1 MSSTNILDRVLIVD
15 DSPDNL
21 LLIQSILEN
30 ENLDLITA
38 NNGTAAIQLVEED
51 PPHLILLDVMMP
63 DIDGFEV
70 TRQLRNNKALPYIP
84 ILLITAHAQPS
95 VSLGLDIG
103 ADDFI
108 RKPVEIDE
116 LVSRVRSLLR
126 LKHTVDEKNA
136 IARQREDFASRL
148 THDMRTPLIAADRM
162 LDLMFKGALGE
173 LSEPMVEVLQ
183 TMSRSNSNLLEM
195 VNNILEVYRYESE
208 RKTFY
213 FNKIDLKVVVN
224 NVIQE
229 LRALALE
236 KNLDLHAVVPDQPV
250 WIEGDRLALHR
261 LIMNLVSNAMKFTDQ
276 GFVKVELE
284 HCPNRAK
291 NSASALI
298 RVIDSG
304 IGIAPEEQ
312 EEVFQRFRQGKH
324 YHGGSGLGL
333 HLSRLIVEAHQGQIS
348 LQSAVQQG
356 STFTITLPIY
366 QGSVES
372 P

>member
-1 MSSTNILDRVLIVD
+1 MVSASTSDRILVVD

-30 ENLDLITA
+30 EELELITA
-38 NNGTAAIQLVEED
+38 TNGTEALELIEKEPCQ
-51 PPHLILLDVMMP
+51 LILLDVMMP

-70 TRQLRNNKALPYIP
+70 TRRIRNNESLPYIP

-95 VSLGLDIG
+95 VALGLDIG

-116 LVSRVRSLLR
+116 LVARVRSLLR
-126 LKHTVDEKNA
+126 LKHTVDDRNA

-162 LDLMFKGALGE
+162 LNLMLNGAFGD
-173 LSEPMVEVLQ
+173 LSEPMLEVLH
-183 TMSRSNSNLLEM
+183 TMSHSNANLLEM

-213 FNKIDLKVVVN
+213 FSKTDLKKVIE

-229 LRALALE
+229 LNPLALE
-236 KNLDLHAVVPDQPV
+236 KKLTLDMSVPEETV

-261 LIMNLVSNAMKFTDQ
+261 VITNLVSNSIKFTKK
-276 GFVKVELE
+276 GFVKVDLSCEDTNTILV
-284 HCPNRAK
+284 N
-291 NSASALI
+291 
-298 RVIDSG
+298 VTDSG
-304 IGIAPEEQ
+304 SGIPISDQA
-312 EEVFQRFRQGKH
+312 EVFERFRQGKH
-324 YHGGSGLGL
+324 FKGGSGLGL
-333 HLSRLIVEAHQGQIS
+333 YLSRLIIEAHQGDIS
-348 LQSAVQQG
+348 FKSKPKEG
-356 STFTITLPIY
+356 TTFSITLPTY
-366 QGSVES
+366 HTTNSDEE
-372 P
+372 

>member
-1 MSSTNILDRVLIVD
+1 MSPPNDLDRVLVVD

-30 ENLDLITA
+30 ENLDLVTA
-38 NNGTAAIQLVEED
+38 SDGIQALELIKQQ
-51 PPHLILLDVMMP
+51 PFQLILLDVMMP
-63 DIDGFEV
+63 NLDGFEV
-70 TRQLRNNKALPYIP
+70 TRQIRNHPNLPYIP

-95 VSLGLDIG
+95 VALGLDIG

-116 LVSRVRSLLR
+116 LVARVRSLLR

-162 LDLMFKGALGE
+162 LNLLLQGALGE
-173 LSEPMVEVLQ
+173 LSEPMQEVLR
-183 TMSRSNSNLLEM
+183 TMSRSNANLLEM

-213 FNKIDLKVVVN
+213 FNRIDLTTIVN

-229 LRALALE
+229 LRPLAHE
-236 KNLDLHAVVPDQPV
+236 KNLTFIGDLPEQSI
-250 WIEGDRLALHR
+250 WIEGDRLAIHR
-261 LIMNLVSNAMKFTDQ
+261 LLANLVSNAIKFTETGSVQIKLNDTTNTQ
-276 GFVKVELE
+276 VILQ
-284 HCPNRAK
+284 
-291 NSASALI
+291 
-298 RVIDSG
+298 VIDTG
-304 IGIAPEEQ
+304 IGIAPDDQVEIFE
-312 EEVFQRFRQGKH
+312 RFRQGKH

-333 HLSRLIVEAHQGQIS
+333 HLSRLIVEAHRGTIHLDSQP
-348 LQSAVQQG
+348 QQG
-356 STFTITLPIY
+356 STFTIALPTE
-366 QGSVES
+366 Q
-372 P
+372 PDP

>member
-1 MSSTNILDRVLIVD
+1 MSSVNASDRILVVD

-21 LLIQSILEN
+21 FLIQNILEG
-30 ENLDLITA
+30 EEFTLITA
-38 NNGTAAIQLVEED
+38 DNGLDALKLIEEE
-51 PPHLILLDVMMP
+51 PPELILLDVMMP

-70 TRQLRNNKALPYIP
+70 TKRIRENADLPFIP

-95 VSLGLDIG
+95 VALGLDTG

-116 LVSRVRSLLR
+116 LVARVRSLLR

-162 LDLMFKGALGE
+162 LNLMLKGALGE
-173 LSEPMVEVLQ
+173 LSESMLEVLQ
-183 TMSRSNSNLLEM
+183 TMSRSNGNLLEM

-208 RKTFY
+208 QKAFY
-213 FNKIDLKVVVN
+213 FNKIDVKVIAK

-229 LRALALE
+229 LQPLALE
-236 KNLDLHAVVPDQPV
+236 KEISLEGALPNHPV

-261 LIMNLVSNAMKFTDQ
+261 VITNLVSNSIKFTDT
-276 GFVKVELE
+276 GFVKVQLE
-284 HCPNRAK
+284 HFESSQIK
-291 NSASALI
+291 I
-298 RVIDSG
+298 QVIDTGSG
-304 IGIAPEEQ
+304 IAEDEQ
-312 EEVFQRFRQGKH
+312 SEVFNRFRQGKH
-324 YHGGSGLGL
+324 HQGGSGLGL
-333 HLSRLIVEAHQGQIS
+333 HLSRLIVQAHQGQIS
-348 LQSAVQQG
+348 LQSERKSG
-356 STFTITLPIY
+356 STFTIILPTY
-366 QGSVES
+366 QVASES

>member
-1 MSSTNILDRVLIVD
+1 MSLASAFDRVLIVD

-30 ENLDLITA
+30 EELELITA
-38 NNGTAAIQLVEED
+38 NSGTEALQLVAEE

-70 TRQLRNNKALPYIP
+70 TRQLRSNKALPYIP
-84 ILLITAHAQPS
+84 ILLITAHARPS

-162 LDLMFKGALGE
+162 LDLMLKGALGE
-173 LSEPMVEVLQ
+173 LSDAMVEALQ
-183 TMSRSNSNLLEM
+183 TMSRSNANLLEM

-208 RKTFY
+208 QKTFF
-213 FNKIDLKVVVN
+213 FNKIDLKAVVT
-224 NVIQE
+224 NVMQE
-229 LRALALE
+229 LQALALA
-236 KNLDLHAVVPDQPV
+236 KNLDLQADLPDVPV

-261 LIMNLVSNAMKFTDQ
+261 LTMNLVSNAMKFTDQ

-284 HCPNRAK
+284 RFRQSSKAI
-291 NSASALI
+291 I

-312 EEVFQRFRQGKH
+312 EDVFQRFRQGKH

-333 HLSRLIVEAHQGQIS
+333 HLSRLIVEAHQGQLS

-366 QGSVES
+366 QSAAES